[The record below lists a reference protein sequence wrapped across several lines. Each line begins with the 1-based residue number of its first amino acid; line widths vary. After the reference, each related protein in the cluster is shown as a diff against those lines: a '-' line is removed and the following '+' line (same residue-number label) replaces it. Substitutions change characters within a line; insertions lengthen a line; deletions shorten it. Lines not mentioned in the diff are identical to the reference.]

1 MGAQSKHAPLP
12 PWGYAVAGATGAVL
26 ANAVVYPLDI
36 VKTKLQVQVKKRP
49 ATTADEKKPN
59 GTSNGTTSNGI
70 TINGS
75 TSAGEHEEEH
85 EHYDSTLDAIFKIV
99 AKAGIPGLYSGIA
112 GSLLGVASTNFAYFY
127 WYTFVRN
134 WYLRRVGNP
143 SSLNTATEL
152 LLGAVAGAL
161 AQLFTIPVAVVTTRQ
176 QTRPLNAPHVGLLDT
191 AREVIAEDGASG
203 LWRGLKASLVLVVNP
218 AITYGSYQKFKEIL
232 YPNKT
237 RLSAFESFLLGALSK
252 AVATCATQPLIVAKV
267 GLQSRPPP
275 ARKGK
280 PFKSFI
286 EVMRFIVEHE
296 GALGL
301 FKGIGPQI
309 MKGLI
314 VQGMLMMTKEKL
326 ELSFVLIFAG
336 IRKMRQRQ
344 LAEKAAL
351 LVKNTIEKV

>member
-1 MGAQSKHAPLP
+1 M
-12 PWGYAVAGATGAVL
+12 
-26 ANAVVYPLDI
+26 
-36 VKTKLQVQVKKRP
+36 
-49 ATTADEKKPN
+49 TTDEKKPN
-59 GTSNGTTSNGI
+59 GSTTITNGVTT
-70 TINGS
+70 NGS
-75 TSAGEHEEEH
+75 ASAVEDEEEH

-112 GSLLGVASTNFAYFY
+112 GSLIGVASTNFAYFY

-134 WYLRRVGNP
+134 WYIRRVGNP
-143 SSLNTATEL
+143 KSLNTATEL

-176 QTRPLNAPHVGLLDT
+176 QTRPLNAPHIGLLDT
-191 AREVIAEDGASG
+191 AKEVIAEDGTSG

-218 AITYGSYQKFKEIL
+218 AITYGSYQKFKEFL

-286 EVMRFIVEHE
+286 EVMKFIIKHE
-296 GALGL
+296 GTLGL

-336 IRKMRQRQ
+336 IKKMRQRQ
-344 LAEKAAL
+344 IAEKAAL
-351 LVKNTIEKV
+351 LVKNVVEKV